1 MVVKRGGGA
10 YNDLVKGEKIED
22 VKVMKYLGAIFNEE
36 WSREDEVDSRIRVI
50 CMQNHWGMH

>member
-1 MVVKRGGGA
+1 MKRGGGA
-10 YNDLVKGEKIED
+10 YNDLVKGERIED

-36 WSREDEVDSRIRVI
+36 GSREDEVDSRIRVI